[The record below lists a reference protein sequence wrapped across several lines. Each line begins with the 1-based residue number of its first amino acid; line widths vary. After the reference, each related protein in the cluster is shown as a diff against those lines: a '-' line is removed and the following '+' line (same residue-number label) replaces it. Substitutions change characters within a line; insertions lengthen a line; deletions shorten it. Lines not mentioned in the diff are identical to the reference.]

1 MFRALAH
8 ARICRHH
15 PGGCRTADG
24 DDGRRSPGLFLAP
37 IDASTGLGVAALNFA
52 LAVGQLMW
60 GVAQP
65 VAGALADHYSA
76 RPVLLGGLL
85 LLAAGCALTPLMNSA
100 TGFSVT
106 LGLLAAIGSGAGSF
120 WY

>member
-8 ARICRHH
+8 APFAGITLAAAGLLMVTMGARQ
-15 PGGCRTADG
+15 
-24 DDGRRSPGLFLAP
+24 SFGLFLAP
-37 IDASTGLGVAALNFA
+37 IDASTGLGVAALSFA

-65 VAGALADHYSA
+65 VAGALADRYGA

-85 LLAAGCALTPLMNSA
+85 LLATVAG
-100 TGFSVT
+100 G
-106 LGLLAAIGSGAGSF
+106 GKRR
-120 WY
+120 